1 MAITLRNTKGSAL
14 TYTELDGNFTDL
26 DGRIF
31 DSNAVR
37 TLIDSDYVQL
47 RQADI
52 FRDSGFVTGIVDSD
66 YVQLR
71 VPGSYLE
78 SIVDSDYV
86 QARQVDV
93 FRDSGFVTN
102 IVDSDYINTRVDAV
116 EYTGF
121 DSDFNTKSTSD
132 LTEGT
137 NLYYTDARFDT
148 RLGSKTTDNVS
159 EGSTNLYYTTLRFD
173 SDFTDNNTDNLSEGT
188 SNLYYTQGRVDSD
201 ITFLVDSSYVSLRS
215 GTTTD
220 ISGDTSPELGGN
232 LDVNS
237 NTIEYR
243 FNLTASG
250 TDHYVFSDSGNNWF
264 PTSENDPTLYLR
276 RGETYR
282 FSNLAGAHPFQIQD
296 SQNGVAYNTGVT
308 NNNTIGDVIFTPAMS
323 APTTLWYQCTAHANM
338 GGTINI
344 V

>member
-121 DSDFNTKSTSD
+121 DSDLIPSLL
-132 LTEGT
+132 LT
-137 NLYYTDARFDT
+137 
-148 RLGSKTTDNVS
+148 
-159 EGSTNLYYTTLRFD
+159 
-173 SDFTDNNTDNLSEGT
+173 
-188 SNLYYTQGRVDSD
+188 
-201 ITFLVDSSYVSLRS
+201 
-215 GTTTD
+215 
-220 ISGDTSPELGGN
+220 
-232 LDVNS
+232 
-237 NTIEYR
+237 
-243 FNLTASG
+243 
-250 TDHYVFSDSGNNWF
+250 
-264 PTSENDPTLYLR
+264 
-276 RGETYR
+276 
-282 FSNLAGAHPFQIQD
+282 
-296 SQNGVAYNTGVT
+296 
-308 NNNTIGDVIFTPAMS
+308 
-323 APTTLWYQCTAHANM
+323 
-338 GGTINI
+338 
-344 V
+344 